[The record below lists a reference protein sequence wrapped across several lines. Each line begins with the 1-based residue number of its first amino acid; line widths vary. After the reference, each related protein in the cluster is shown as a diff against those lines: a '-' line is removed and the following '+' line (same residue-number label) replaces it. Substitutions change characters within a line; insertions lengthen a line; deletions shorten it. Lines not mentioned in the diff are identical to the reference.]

1 MRKHP
6 VPKQLRWG
14 VAALSTKLHIMENL
28 GNTDAFREDLSR
40 EDSFRELY
48 HELYAPVYYFACRF
62 VERED
67 AADLTADA
75 FLKLWKSRWDL
86 ASPTRAK
93 TFLQVTVRNAAVDLD
108 RHKKVS
114 RRAGEAMRY
123 LSTEG
128 EEMGLSIADTKAL
141 LVQQLFT
148 EIDRL
153 PLRCRET
160 FRMAYLEGMRE
171 RDIAIVQGVSPHTVR
186 AQMVKALATLRL
198 RMKRYEWAL

>member
-1 MRKHP
+1 
-6 VPKQLRWG
+6 
-14 VAALSTKLHIMENL
+14 LSTKLHIMENL

-48 HELYAPVYYFACRF
+48 HKLYAPVFYFACRF

-67 AADLTADA
+67 AHDLTSEA
-75 FLKLWKSRWDL
+75 FLKLWRKGWGGGAHSSPKS
-86 ASPTRAK
+86 
-93 TFLQVTVRNAAVDLD
+93 FLQVTVRNAAVDLA

-114 RRAGEAMRY
+114 RRAEGALRY

-128 EEMGLSIADTKAL
+128 EEMGLDIADTKAL
-141 LVQQLFT
+141 LVKQLFA

-171 RDIAIVQGVSPHTVR
+171 RDIATAQGVSPHTVR
-186 AQMVKALATLRL
+186 AQIVKALAMLRL

>member
-1 MRKHP
+1 MDTF
-6 VPKQLRWG
+6 V
-14 VAALSTKLHIMENL
+14 
-28 GNTDAFREDLSR
+28 DDFSR
-40 EDSFRELY
+40 EALFRELY
-48 HELYAPVYYFACRF
+48 QQLHAPVYYFARRF
-62 VERED
+62 VGSED

-75 FLKLWKSRWDL
+75 FLKLWKSRWGLD
-86 ASPTRAK
+86 SPTRAK
-93 TFLQVTVRNAAVDLD
+93 VFLQVTVRNAAVDLD

-114 RRAGEAMRY
+114 RRAEGALRY

-128 EEMGLSIADTKAL
+128 EEMGLSISDTKAL

-171 RDIAIVQGVSPHTVR
+171 RDIATAQGVSPHTVR
-186 AQMVKALATLRL
+186 AQIVKALAMLRL

>member
-1 MRKHP
+1 
-6 VPKQLRWG
+6 
-14 VAALSTKLHIMENL
+14 
-28 GNTDAFREDLSR
+28 
-40 EDSFRELY
+40 
-48 HELYAPVYYFACRF
+48 VYYFARRF
-62 VERED
+62 VGSED
-67 AADLTADA
+67 ASDLTADA

-93 TFLQVTVRNAAVDLD
+93 VFLQVTVRNAAVDLD
-108 RHKKVS
+108 RRNKVS
-114 RRAGEAMRY
+114 RRAEGALRY

-128 EEMGLSIADTKAL
+128 EEMGLSISDTKAL

-171 RDIAIVQGVSPHTVR
+171 RDIAIAQGVSPHTVR
-186 AQMVKALATLRL
+186 AQIVKALATLRL
-198 RMKRYEWAL
+198 RMKRYDWAL